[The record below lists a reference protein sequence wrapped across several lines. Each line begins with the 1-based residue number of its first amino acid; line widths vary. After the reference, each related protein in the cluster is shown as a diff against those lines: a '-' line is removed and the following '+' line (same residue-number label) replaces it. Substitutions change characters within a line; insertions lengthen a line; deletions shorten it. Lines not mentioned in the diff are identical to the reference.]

1 MSRFSCTKSAPRVA
15 KSHKKFVY
23 LPIMKILIDQFVP
36 YLAEALA
43 PYAQVESV
51 DGRSLTPESV
61 ADADALV
68 VRTRTRCN
76 EALLGGAYAL
86 KFVGTATIGYDHID
100 QPYLASRG
108 VTFTSAAGCNA
119 RGVLQWVAA
128 ALAHLAQK
136 QGWKPEERTLGV
148 VGVGH
153 VGSLVAEY
161 GKAWGF
167 RVLCSDP
174 PRERAEGLGESDGF
188 VPLERLLKESDIVT
202 LHTPLLREGEHPTY
216 HLADNDFLAKMHTGA
231 TLLNASRGEVAD
243 SEALLAHSA
252 RLTLCL
258 DVWEGEPDNI
268 NLGLLE
274 VAEIATPHI
283 AGYSL
288 QGKANASAIV
298 LRSLARR
305 LGIVELE
312 EWYPEGVRPSNPQPI
327 GWEEMCRRIDDHCHL
342 LEETA
347 RMKRHPHDLED
358 RRNTYPLREEFF

>member
-1 MSRFSCTKSAPRVA
+1 MPNGRKSREN
-15 KSHKKFVY
+15 FVS

-36 YLAEALA
+36 YMAEALA
-43 PYAQVESV
+43 PYAEVVSV
-51 DGRSLTPESV
+51 DGRTLSPESV

-76 EALLGGAYAL
+76 KALLDGAHAL

-108 VTFTSAAGCNA
+108 VKFTSAAGCNA

-128 ALAHLAQK
+128 ALAHLAEV
-136 QGWKPEERTLGV
+136 QGWKPEDKTLGV

-161 GKAWGF
+161 GKMWGF

-174 PRERAEGLGESDGF
+174 PREEAEGLSEKDGF
-188 VPLERLLKESDIVT
+188 VPLETLLAESDIVT
-202 LHTPLLREGEHPTY
+202 LHTPLVREGNHPTLR
-216 HLADNDFLAKMHTGA
+216 LADEQFLSQMRDGA
-231 TLLNASRGEVAD
+231 TLINASRGEVAD
-243 SEALLAHSA
+243 TEALVAHSE
-252 RLTLCL
+252 RLTLCI
-258 DVWEGEPDNI
+258 DVWEGEPDKI
-268 NLGLLE
+268 SRELLE

-283 AGYSL
+283 AGYSA

-298 LRSLARR
+298 LRALAER
-305 LGIVELE
+305 LGIEDLT
-312 EWYPEGVRPSNPQPI
+312 EWYPEGVTPSNPQPI
-327 GWEEMCRRIDDHCHL
+327 GWQQMCARIDSHCHL
-342 LEETA
+342 MDETA
-347 RMKRHPHDLED
+347 RMKQNPHDLED

>member
-1 MSRFSCTKSAPRVA
+1 MSRFCAKSAPRVA

-36 YLAEALA
+36 YMAEALA
-43 PYAQVESV
+43 PYAEVVSV
-51 DGRSLTPESV
+51 DGRTLTPESV
-61 ADADALV
+61 TDADALV

-76 EALLGGAYAL
+76 EALLGGAHAL

-100 QPYLASRG
+100 QSYLASRG

-128 ALAHLAQK
+128 ALAHLAKK
-136 QGWKPEERTLGV
+136 QGWKPEDKTLGV

-174 PRERAEGLGESDGF
+174 PRERAEGLGASDGY
-188 VPLERLLKESDIVT
+188 VPLERLLEESDIVT

-216 HLADNDFLAKMHTGA
+216 HLADNDFLAKMHSGA

-243 SEALLAHSA
+243 TEALLAHSE

-305 LGIVELE
+305 LGIGELE
-312 EWYPEGVRPSNPQPI
+312 EWYPEGIRPSTPQPI
-327 GWEEMCRRIDDHCHL
+327 SWEEMCSRIDDHCHL
-342 LEETA
+342 LDETA

>member
-1 MSRFSCTKSAPRVA
+1 MA

-36 YLAEALA
+36 YIAEALA
-43 PYAQVESV
+43 PYAEVVSV
-51 DGRSLTPESV
+51 DGRTLTPESV

-76 EALLGGAYAL
+76 EALLGGAHAL

-100 QPYLASRG
+100 QSYLASRG

-128 ALAHLAQK
+128 ALAHLAK
-136 QGWKPEERTLGV
+136 RQGWKPEEKTLGV

-174 PRERAEGLGESDGF
+174 PRERAEGLEESDGF

-231 TLLNASRGEVAD
+231 SLLNASRGEVAD
-243 SEALLAHSA
+243 TEALLAHSE

-268 NLGLLE
+268 NLRLLE
-274 VAEIATPHI
+274 ATEIATPHI

-298 LRSLARR
+298 LRALAHR
-305 LGIVELE
+305 LGIGELE
-312 EWYPEGVRPSNPQPI
+312 EWYPEGVRPSCPQPI
-327 GWEEMCRRIDDHCHL
+327 GWEEMCSRIDDHCHL
-342 LEETA
+342 LDETT
-347 RMKRHPHDLED
+347 RMKQHPHDLED

>member
-1 MSRFSCTKSAPRVA
+1 MA

-36 YLAEALA
+36 YMAEALA
-43 PYAQVESV
+43 PYAEVVSV
-51 DGRSLTPESV
+51 DGRTLTPESV

-76 EALLGGAYAL
+76 EALLSGAHAL

-100 QPYLASRG
+100 KPYLASRG

-128 ALAHLAQK
+128 ALAHLAPK

-188 VPLERLLKESDIVT
+188 VPLERLLEESDIVT

-216 HLADNDFLAKMHTGA
+216 HLANNDFLAKMHTGA
-231 TLLNASRGEVAD
+231 SLLNASRGEVAD

-274 VAEIATPHI
+274 ATEIATPHI

-305 LGIVELE
+305 LGIGELE
-312 EWYPEGVRPSNPQPI
+312 EWYPEGIRPSYPQPI

>member
-1 MSRFSCTKSAPRVA
+1 MA

-36 YLAEALA
+36 YIAEALA
-43 PYAQVESV
+43 PYAEVVSV
-51 DGRSLTPESV
+51 DGRSLTPAEV

-76 EALLGGAYAL
+76 EALLGGAHAL

-128 ALAHLAQK
+128 ALAHLAKK
-136 QGWKPEERTLGV
+136 QGWKPEEKTLGV

-174 PRERAEGLGESDGF
+174 PREKAEGLNESDGF
-188 VPLERLLKESDIVT
+188 VPLERLLEESDIVT

-216 HLADNDFLAKMHTGA
+216 HLADNDFLAKMHSGA

-243 SEALLAHSA
+243 TEALLAHSE

-274 VAEIATPHI
+274 ATEIATPHI

-305 LGIVELE
+305 LGIGELE
-312 EWYPEGVRPSNPQPI
+312 EWYPEGIRPSTPQPI
-327 GWEEMCRRIDDHCHL
+327 GWEEMCSRIDDHCHL
-342 LEETA
+342 LDETT

>member
-1 MSRFSCTKSAPRVA
+1 MSRFCAKSAPCVA
-15 KSHKKFVY
+15 KSHKKLLY

-43 PYAQVESV
+43 PYAEVVSV
-51 DGRSLTPESV
+51 DGRTLTPAEV
-61 ADADALV
+61 ADADAIV

-76 EALLGGAYAL
+76 EALLGGAHAL

-128 ALAHLAQK
+128 VLAHLAQK
-136 QGWKPEERTLGV
+136 QGWKPEEKTLGV

-174 PRERAEGLGESDGF
+174 PREEAEGLSEEDGF
-188 VPLERLLKESDIVT
+188 VPLERLLRESDIVT

-216 HLADNDFLAKMHTGA
+216 HLANNDFLAKMHTGA
-231 TLLNASRGEVAD
+231 SLLNASRGEVAD
-243 SEALLAHSA
+243 SEALLAHSE

-258 DVWEGEPDNI
+258 DVWEGEPDNL
-268 NLGLLE
+268 NLRLLE
-274 VAEIATPHI
+274 VAEVGTPHI

-298 LRSLARR
+298 LRALAKR
-305 LGIVELE
+305 LGIAELE

-327 GWEEMCRRIDDHCHL
+327 GWAEMCERIDSHCHL
-342 LEETA
+342 VEETA
-347 RMKRHPHDLED
+347 RMKRLPYDLED